1 LNQYNLFK
9 NINLDNILFTKIL
22 TKYSSEYNNYIFL
35 YNLMQTFLLEK
46 KDLFS
51 LFIENFDKYDNDIN
65 EIYYNYNNYNI
76 TKLEIQRL
84 YKFINNLLNYNNT
97 PSINEEFVDE
107 FIYE

>member
-1 LNQYNLFK
+1 
-9 NINLDNILFTKIL
+9 
-22 TKYSSEYNNYIFL
+22 
-35 YNLMQTFLLEK
+35 MQTFLLEK

-51 LFIENFDKYDNDIN
+51 LFIENFDKYNNDIN

-84 YKFINNLLNYNNT
+84 YKFINNLLNYVNT
-97 PSINEEFVDE
+97 PSINEEIIDE

>member
-1 LNQYNLFK
+1 
-9 NINLDNILFTKIL
+9 
-22 TKYSSEYNNYIFL
+22 
-35 YNLMQTFLLEK
+35 MQTFLLEK

-51 LFIENFDKYDNDIN
+51 LFIENFDKYNNDIN

-84 YKFINNLLNYNNT
+84 YKFINNLLNYVNT
-97 PSINEEFVDE
+97 PSMNEEFVDD

>member
-1 LNQYNLFK
+1 
-9 NINLDNILFTKIL
+9 
-22 TKYSSEYNNYIFL
+22 
-35 YNLMQTFLLEK
+35 MQTFLLEK

-51 LFIENFDKYDNDIN
+51 LFIENFDKYNNDIN

-84 YKFINNLLNYNNT
+84 YKFINNLLNYVNT
-97 PSINEEFVDE
+97 PSINEEIIDD

>member
-1 LNQYNLFK
+1 
-9 NINLDNILFTKIL
+9 
-22 TKYSSEYNNYIFL
+22 
-35 YNLMQTFLLEK
+35 MQTFLLEK

-51 LFIENFDKYDNDIN
+51 LFIENFDKYNNDIN

-84 YKFINNLLNYNNT
+84 YKFINNLLNYVNT
-97 PSINEEFVDE
+97 PSINEEIVDD